1 MVFTVVF
8 FCLDEMEK
16 AGTILLPSLSYGE
29 NLPLKGTFQVP
40 AVGILAPL
48 SSSPPG
54 GGEEGGGGGGEG
66 GVQGGGGGGAGP
78 PPGGGGA
85 SQAEPLKL
93 GQQLGSVER
102 LGCLQVASKA
112 SLVDQNHR
120 PQPLPSRHN
129 QLH

>member
-1 MVFTVVF
+1 M
-8 FCLDEMEK
+8 
-16 AGTILLPSLSYGE
+16 
-29 NLPLKGTFQVP
+29 KGTFQVP

-54 GGEEGGGGGGEG
+54 GGEEGGGGGGE
-66 GVQGGGGGGAGP
+66 GGGGGGAGP